1 MKYIIQT
8 LGLSKAYEG
17 NEVISNVSLNVRKGE
32 IYGFLGPN
40 GSGKTT
46 IMKMLT
52 NLVKPT
58 TGDILLFN
66 EQLTTSSYEVLGRL
80 GSMIEYPIFYEKMTA
95 VQNLEL
101 HGEYMGYPNKHAI
114 QEALEMVNL
123 RNTNQKPVKDF
134 SLGMKQ
140 RLGIARAI
148 MTKPELLILDEPING
163 LDPLGIKEIRHL
175 FQTLNKDYGITL
187 LISTHLL
194 SEIEQIADTIGVIS
208 EGRLIEEVSMESIRG
223 QNTEFIE
230 LVTTEPGRAA
240 AILDHQ
246 LRISN
251 FKVLHDRNI
260 RIYDTSIP
268 QGDIF
273 KTLVLQNIEIE
284 AINKKVMS
292 LEEYFLD
299 LVQGDSKRD
308 EGGVHR

>member
-1 MKYIIQT
+1 
-8 LGLSKAYEG
+8 
-17 NEVISNVSLNVRKGE
+17 
-32 IYGFLGPN
+32 
-40 GSGKTT
+40 
-46 IMKMLT
+46 
-52 NLVKPT
+52 
-58 TGDILLFN
+58 
-66 EQLTTSSYEVLGRL
+66 
-80 GSMIEYPIFYEKMTA
+80 
-95 VQNLEL
+95 
-101 HGEYMGYPNKHAI
+101 
-114 QEALEMVNL
+114 
-123 RNTNQKPVKDF
+123 
-134 SLGMKQ
+134 MKQ

-175 FQTLNKDYGITL
+175 LQVLNKDYGITL

-230 LVTTEPGRAA
+230 LVTTEPNRAA

-251 FKVLHDRNI
+251 FRVLYDRNI
-260 RIYDTSIP
+260 RIYDTSVP
-268 QGDIF
+268 QGDIL
-273 KTLVLQNIEIE
+273 KALVQQNIEIE

-299 LVQGDSKRD
+299 LVQGDSKRN
-308 EGGVHR
+308 EGGLNQ

>member
-1 MKYIIQT
+1 MEYIIQT
-8 LGLSKAYEG
+8 RGLSKAYKGKET
-17 NEVISNVSLNVRKGE
+17 ISNVNMKVRRGE

-40 GSGKTT
+40 GAGKTT

-58 TGDILLFN
+58 TGEILLFN
-66 EQLTTSSYEVLGRL
+66 ERLTAASYEVLGRL
-80 GSMIEYPIFYEKMTA
+80 GSIIEYPIFYEKMTA

-101 HGEYMGYPNKHAI
+101 HGEYMGYHNKQAI
-114 QEALEMVNL
+114 QEALDMVHL
-123 RNTNQKPVKDF
+123 RDTGQKPVKEF

-163 LDPLGIKEIRHL
+163 LDPLGIQEMRQL
-175 FQTLNKDYGITL
+175 FRTLSREYGITL

-194 SEIEQIADTIGVIS
+194 AEIEQIADTIGVIS
-208 EGRLIEEVSMESIRG
+208 DGRLIDEVSMESIRG

-230 LVTTEPGRAA
+230 LITAEPSRAA
-240 AILDHQ
+240 AILDHK

-251 FKVLHDRNI
+251 FKVLHDRII
-260 RIYDTSIP
+260 RVYDPSIG
-268 QGDIF
+268 QGEIVRA
-273 KTLVLQNIEIE
+273 LVQQNIEIE
-284 AINKKVMS
+284 AINKKSMS

-299 LVQGDSKRD
+299 LIQRSNNHMKGAS
-308 EGGVHR
+308 

>member
-1 MKYIIQT
+1 MNYIIQT

-17 NEVISNVSLNVRKGE
+17 KEVISNVNLNVRKGE

-66 EQLTTSSYEVLGRL
+66 EHLTASSYEVLGRL
-80 GSMIEYPIFYEKMTA
+80 GSIIEYPIFYEKMTA
-95 VQNLEL
+95 AQNLEL
-101 HGEYMGYPNKHAI
+101 HGKYMGYPNKHAI
-114 QEALEMVNL
+114 LEALEMVGL
-123 RNTNQKPVKDF
+123 KNTNQKPVKEF

-175 FQTLNKDYGITL
+175 FQVLNKDYGITL

-230 LVTTEPGRAA
+230 LITTEPSRAA

-260 RIYDTSIP
+260 RIYDNSIS

-273 KTLVLQNIEIE
+273 KALVLQNIEIE

-308 EGGVHR
+308 QGGVH